1 MFTPMPSLE
10 EDGLHS
16 LSSKTASSAA
26 VGTYGRFDGERS
38 RSGGSIGRRKQDSQ
52 RRCKLRVIYHPR
64 ARVRSCSV
72 AALHVF
78 WYPWYFDGTR
88 SLNGVCASCLT
99 FTTCRRRPLGRILP
113 RLVPLSSEHVA
124 TTMRSAT
131 VVDLLRTFRSLLFAE
146 DEAGAAER
154 TTATTELLRAVSLGG
169 ADALQQITDR
179 QASDSERAECAGAV
193 CIIELLQ
200 LAHGLAAAHVGA
212 SGKVGA
218 AERATAVLRRVSD
231 PPGLGRR

>member
-64 ARVRSCSV
+64 ARVGSCSV

-212 SGKVGA
+212 SGNPDTKARCA
-218 AERATAVLRRVSD
+218 AMMKTPL
-231 PPGLGRR
+231 